1 MAGPQGSPV
10 SLEKAG
16 PCGWQGP
23 DGPGGRGEVCEACEA
38 RAQRV
43 ERVELEGRGEGRWGL
58 RAL

>member
-23 DGPGGRGEVCEACEA
+23 DSPGGCGEVCEAT
-38 RAQRV
+38 AQWV
-43 ERVELEGRGEGRWGL
+43 ERVELEGRAEGRWGL
-58 RAL
+58 